1 MQNNKNRKE
10 MEDKTDKYLKEIVKD
25 IKLESPSKD
34 FTENVMK
41 KISLEGKTV
50 SETKSSIFEK
60 YKFILIFSVT
70 FISIFLIVFFFT
82 DNQDPI
88 LLNKLKF
95 DYSGISLLEKLSDFF
110 SINIKFSSVY
120 IILPVSVFLLFSLDY
135 LIPRLNK
142 KTII

>member
-1 MQNNKNRKE
+1 MQNNKIKKE
-10 MEDKTDKYLKEIVKD
+10 MEDKTDKYLKEIVKE

-41 KISLEGKTV
+41 KIALEGKTV

-60 YKFILIFSVT
+60 YKFIFIFSVT

-82 DNQDPI
+82 DYQDPI

-95 DYSGISLLEKLSDFF
+95 DYSGISLLEKLRDFF
-110 SINIKFSSVY
+110 SINITFSSVY
-120 IILPVSVFLLFSLDY
+120 LILPVSVFLLFSLDY
-135 LIPRLNK
+135 LIPRLNNK
-142 KTII
+142 NII